1 MPRRSRTKYLFS
13 YGSNNPEQL
22 SERLEYSVRGAQGAY
37 ADGWQR
43 VFRGYSRNWGGGVA
57 SLLRKSG
64 STTYGYVAPV
74 TAEDLDIL
82 DRYEGVRSG
91 NYKRQQITVTTAD
104 GEEIRAVAYISRSRE
119 FNEPTKAYLRAT
131 AKTIGQFWSG
141 SGGPV
146 KVSDIPIRNPKRT
159 GKYAAIWSKY
169 GQEGFGIPTMA
180 PRVGSYPLYPISRA
194 KYALVLISS
203 PVYDKKKGERAQ
215 IAERALAAH
224 PSLESFWKNRRGV
237 INTRM
242 GVVEPDWTTF
252 KLTKVFGKPVNSR
265 TNPSGQKQIKVR
277 AGSRAELTELI
288 PVAVDALVEMGA
300 DDVQMSS
307 MKKDGSSFTV
317 VFTIEGL
324 GSGRRFSRQQRQA
337 FRRLVTAFLPSQ
349 IREPSFQNAVGEG
362 FESPGGDPLP
372 GYRDR
377 GSTPDSKR
385 TTRSK
390 ARSKARRKTTRRP
403 NPKLRR

>member
-1 MPRRSRTKYLFS
+1 MPRRSRARGSFLFS
-13 YGSNNPEQL
+13 YGSNNPKQL

-146 KVSDIPIRNPKRT
+146 KVSDIPIRNPSRD
-159 GKYAAIWSKY
+159 GKYRAVLKRY
-169 GQEGFGIPTMA
+169 GRSGFGVPAKA
-180 PRVGSYPLYPISRA
+180 PNVGSFPLYPIGRA
-194 KYALVLISS
+194 QYALVLIAAPS
-203 PVYDKKKGERAQ
+203 YDKKKTQRAQ
-215 IAERALAAH
+215 IAKRALAAH
-224 PSLESFWKNRRGV
+224 PSLKSFWAARKRTINNRLSGGSR
-237 INTRM
+237 RM
-242 GVVEPDWTTF
+242 AA
-252 KLTKVFGKPVNSR
+252 
-265 TNPSGQKQIKVR
+265 NPRRYGR
-277 AGSRAELTELI
+277 APARSRAE
-288 PVAVDALVEMGA
+288 AAMWRDGFY
-300 DDVQMSS
+300 DFDYD
-307 MKKDGSSFTV
+307 KKGTV
-317 VFTIEGL
+317 PGL
-324 GSGRRFSRQQRQA
+324 GPVLA
-337 FRRLVTAFLPSQ
+337 YTAYDLDGVEH
-349 IREPSFQNAVGEG
+349 RVNVGQLLGKVALEVRAISSDI
-362 FESPGGDPLP
+362 FFN
-372 GYRDR
+372 R
-377 GSTPDSKR
+377 
-385 TTRSK
+385 
-390 ARSKARRKTTRRP
+390 
-403 NPKLRR
+403 